1 MLLDLENGNPADGTN
16 IRQWGKLGVSPQEWR
31 IIAEN
36 DGYCRI
42 ASMVD
47 ESKCVSVSE
56 NSGTN
61 GLNVELQTFT
71 GSDNQ
76 LWKLIRDGSRYGI
89 VSKCSDDKSGLDVFE
104 MSTEYGANI
113 DQWEYWG
120 GDCQL
125 WSIQP
130 VYPQINSGVYT
141 VRNVNS
147 GLFAAESSGNAVQS
161 KSQNL
166 TFTRLDE
173 GNYTISTADGKALT
187 VENNSSEDGA
197 NVSFSDYTGDDSQKF
212 SLIANKDG
220 SYSILTVSSDGKR
233 CVDVYNISTD
243 DGANLCQW
251 EYWGGEGQKFV
262 IEPVPKETEIRGDI
276 NADGKFN
283 IADVVLLQKWLLAVP
298 VVHLDNWEA
307 GDFFEDGRVN
317 VFDLCL
323 MKRELTEK

>member
-16 IRQWGKLGVSPQEWR
+16 IQQWSKLGGSPQEWR
-31 IIAEN
+31 IIAED

-42 ASMVD
+42 VSMVD

-89 VSKCSDDKSGLDVFE
+89 VSKCSDDQSGLDVFE
-104 MSTEYGANI
+104 MSTESGANI

-130 VYPQINSGVYT
+130 VYPQVNSSNYT

-147 GLFAAESSGNAVQS
+147 GLFVTENAGNAVQGEFQS
-161 KSQNL
+161 L
-166 TFTRLDE
+166 TFTRLDD
-173 GNYTISTADGKALT
+173 GNYTITTVDGKALT
-187 VENNSSEDGA
+187 VENHASEDGA
-197 NVSFSDYTGDDSQKF
+197 NVAFLDYSGDDSQKF

-220 SYSILTVSSDGKR
+220 SYSILTLSSGGKR

-251 EYWGGEGQKFV
+251 EYWGGTGQKFV
-262 IEPVPKETEIRGDI
+262 IEPASKDTEIRGDV
-276 NADGKFN
+276 NADGKLD
-283 IADVVLLQKWLLAVP
+283 IADAVLLQKWLLAVP
-298 VVHLDNWEA
+298 DVHLDNWEA
-307 GDFFEDGRVN
+307 GDLRQDGRLN

-323 MKRELTEK
+323 MKRELLQ